1 MTTQETTPRL
11 TMRLLDERV
20 YSVSRKRPVVCRLW
34 KMTARPPC
42 PAAAAPV
49 YAIGMETLTERCLY
63 CVGSHEE
70 SVRAL
75 FARVTAGKLAPLHL
89 GDVVEDYLWERKQIG
104 KEAGEIRERTLQTNQ
119 SMV

>member
-34 KMTARPPC
+34 KMTAKPPS
-42 PAAAAPV
+42 PVTAPV

-75 FARVTAGKLAPLHL
+75 FAGVTAGKLAPLHL
-89 GDVVEDYLWERKQIG
+89 GDVVEDYLWERKQIA
-104 KEAGEIRERTLQTNQ
+104 KEAGEIPERTLQTNQ

>member
-1 MTTQETTPRL
+1 
-11 TMRLLDERV
+11 MRLLNERV

-34 KMTARPPC
+34 KMTAQPPS
-42 PAAAAPV
+42 PVTDPV
-49 YAIGMETLTERCLY
+49 YAIGMETLTERYLF

-75 FARVTAGKLAPLHL
+75 FARVTAGKLSPLHL
-89 GDVVEDYLWERKQIG
+89 GDVVEDYLWERGQMG
-104 KEAGEIRERTLQTNQ
+104 KEVGEIPKKTLQTNQ

>member
-1 MTTQETTPRL
+1 MTAQETAPRL
-11 TMRLLDERV
+11 TMRLLDERA

-34 KMTARPPC
+34 KMTARSPSPVT
-42 PAAAAPV
+42 APV
-49 YAIGMETLTERCLY
+49 YAIGMETMTERYLY

-75 FARVTAGKLAPLHL
+75 FERVTAGKLAPIHL

-104 KEAGEIRERTLQTNQ
+104 KEAGEIPKKTLQTNQ